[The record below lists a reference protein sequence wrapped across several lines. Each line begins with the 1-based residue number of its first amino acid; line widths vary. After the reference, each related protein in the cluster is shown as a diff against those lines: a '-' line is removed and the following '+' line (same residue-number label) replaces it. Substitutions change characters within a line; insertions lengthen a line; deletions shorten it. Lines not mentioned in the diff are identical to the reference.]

1 MSTTTITLTKT
12 QREVLQAAINADGNI
27 TWFPEH
33 LPHNITARIAGV
45 LVSKGLAQRS
55 DEGLR
60 ITQLAYTA
68 LGMAVPQPPAHK
80 QSELS
85 KTPRGTK
92 QSTVIAMLQRPEGAT
107 IAQICTATGWQA
119 HTVRGTFAGAFKKK
133 LGLQITSQ
141 KAQGSER
148 VYRLQAAQG
157 CIGAIHLIASTNK

>member
-55 DEGLR
+55 DDGLR
-60 ITQLAYTA
+60 ITPQAYAA
-68 LGMAVPQPPAHK
+68 LGIEVPQPPK
-80 QSELS
+80 QQQ
-85 KTPRGTK
+85 TPRVTK

-141 KAQGSER
+141 KVQGSER
-148 VYRLQAAQG
+148 VYHLQATQA
-157 CIGAIHLIASTNK
+157 

>member
-1 MSTTTITLTKT
+1 MNNASITLTKT

-55 DEGLR
+55 DDGLR
-60 ITQLAYTA
+60 ITPQAYTA
-68 LGMAVPQPPAHK
+68 LGIEVPQPPK
-80 QSELS
+80 QQQ
-85 KTPRGTK
+85 TPRVTK

-133 LGLQITSQ
+133 QGLQITSQ
-141 KAQGSER
+141 KVQGSER
-148 VYRLQAAQG
+148 VYHLQATQA
-157 CIGAIHLIASTNK
+157 

>member
-1 MSTTTITLTKT
+1 MNNASITLTKT

-27 TWFPEH
+27 TWFPKH

-60 ITQLAYTA
+60 ITPQAYTA
-68 LGMAVPQPPAHK
+68 LGIEVPQPPAQK
-80 QSELS
+80 PSELS
-85 KTPRGTK
+85 KTPRVTK

-119 HTVRGTFAGAFKKK
+119 HTVRGTFAGAFKKN
-133 LGLQITSQ
+133 LGLTIVSD
-141 KAQGSER
+141 KPQGGER
-148 VYRLQAAQG
+148 VYR
-157 CIGAIHLIASTNK
+157 IA

>member
-12 QREVLQAAINADGNI
+12 QREVLHAAINADGNI

-45 LVSKGLAQRS
+45 LVAKGLAVRG

-60 ITQLAYTA
+60 IAPQAYTA
-68 LGMAVPQPPAHK
+68 LGIEVPQLPK
-80 QSELS
+80 QLQ
-85 KTPRGTK
+85 TPRGTK

-133 LGLQITSQ
+133 QGLQITSQ
-141 KAQGSER
+141 KVQGSER
-148 VYRLQAAQG
+148 FYRLQATKA
-157 CIGAIHLIASTNK
+157 

>member
-12 QREVLQAAINADGNI
+12 QREVLQAAINADGKI

-45 LVSKGLAQRS
+45 LVARGMALRG

-60 ITQLAYTA
+60 ITPQAYTA
-68 LGMAVPQPPAHK
+68 LGIEVPQPPAQK
-80 QSELS
+80 PSELS
-85 KTPRGTK
+85 KTPRVTK

-133 LGLQITSQ
+133 LGLQITSE
-141 KAQGSER
+141 KAQDEAR
-148 VYRLQAAQG
+148 LYR
-157 CIGAIHLIASTNK
+157 IPSNKINP

>member
-1 MSTTTITLTKT
+1 MNNASITLTKT

-55 DEGLR
+55 DDGLR
-60 ITQLAYTA
+60 ITPQAYAA
-68 LGMAVPQPPAHK
+68 LGIEVPQPPK
-80 QSELS
+80 QQQ
-85 KTPRGTK
+85 TPRVTK

-107 IAQICTATGWQA
+107 IAQICSATGWQA

-141 KAQGSER
+141 KVQGSER
-148 VYRLQAAQG
+148 VYHLQATQA
-157 CIGAIHLIASTNK
+157 

>member
-55 DEGLR
+55 DDGLR
-60 ITQLAYTA
+60 ITPQAYAA
-68 LGMAVPQPPAHK
+68 LGIEVPQPPK
-80 QSELS
+80 QQQ
-85 KTPRGTK
+85 TPRVTK

-107 IAQICTATGWQA
+107 IAQICSATGWQA

-141 KAQGSER
+141 KVQGSER
-148 VYRLQAAQG
+148 VYHLQATQA
-157 CIGAIHLIASTNK
+157 

>member
-45 LVSKGLAQRS
+45 LVARGLALRG

-60 ITQLAYTA
+60 ITPQAYTA
-68 LGMAVPQPPAHK
+68 LGIEAPQPPAQK

-85 KTPRGTK
+85 KTPRVTK

-133 LGLQITSQ
+133 LGLQITSE
-141 KAQGSER
+141 KAQDEAR
-148 VYRLQAAQG
+148 LYR
-157 CIGAIHLIASTNK
+157 IPSKKINP